1 MHTFILTQNDQ
12 KCLNFDV
19 FVDMVIFTGQNVILP
34 SLAVNMLTSNLKTCS
49 RSQKLCKDNQ
59 TCWDCSKFSLLLDT
73 EKSKENK
80 WFLLKIFSLKHMMVL
95 CVTFPR
101 SDCPVSNSRQS
112 RPKKKQP
119 KITLVAEIFAS
130 LNNAKICHNI
140 LKLQGSKVILSNL
153 TVFWSWVPFSTF

>member
-59 TCWDCSKFSLLLDT
+59 TC
-73 EKSKENK
+73 
-80 WFLLKIFSLKHMMVL
+80 
-95 CVTFPR
+95 
-101 SDCPVSNSRQS
+101 
-112 RPKKKQP
+112 
-119 KITLVAEIFAS
+119 
-130 LNNAKICHNI
+130 
-140 LKLQGSKVILSNL
+140 
-153 TVFWSWVPFSTF
+153 

>member
-59 TCWDCSKFSLLLDT
+59 NCWDCSKFSLLLDT

-80 WFLLKIFSLKHMMVL
+80 WFLLKIFSLNHMMVL

-112 RPKKKQP
+112 RPKK
-119 KITLVAEIFAS
+119 
-130 LNNAKICHNI
+130 NNQKLLWLLKFLQVLTI
-140 LKLQGSKVILSNL
+140 LKFA
-153 TVFWSWVPFSTF
+153 TTF